1 METIISRAIRSIRIS
16 FFNGLLI
23 ILPFTLTVSLIML
36 ASKIFIGW
44 LQPAQEFLE
53 HPIMFISAIPYKV
66 ILNKIFLIVIVLV
79 LIGAIVRFFL
89 LEPLIHLFEK
99 MLFQIPLIQ
108 PVYSAIKRLIS
119 AFSAHDQLSFQKV
132 VLVEF
137 PRKGIFSIGFLTS
150 ELSPNVMRDQKE
162 KLYNIFIP
170 HTPNP
175 ASGSLIILPKDDFQE
190 INLTRQEAIT
200 MIISGGIIQPDRLN
214 S

>member
-1 METIISRAIRSIRIS
+1 MENIISHAIKFIRIS

-44 LQPAQEFLE
+44 LQPAQEFLG
-53 HPIMFISAIPYKV
+53 HPIIFLSAIPYKA
-66 ILNKIFLIVIVLV
+66 ILNKIFLVVIILV

-119 AFSAHDQLSFQKV
+119 AFSAHDQVSFQKV

-137 PRKGIFSIGFLTS
+137 PRKGVFSIGFLTS
-150 ELSPNVMRDQKE
+150 ELSPDVMRDQKE